1 VAESAAKISQ
11 SLRLPFGEQVAISFS
26 RTTALALPEWR
37 SSASL
42 RRRYERRRCTVPT
55 RVGPQIGR
63 FARRFVRWPG
73 DACQFQSFRLAP
85 VRLPR
90 LEVEMARITANVIG
104 MTKEL
109 QLLWLRSIIQL
120 PPTTSTTRT
129 KQIER
134 LLDRLALSGVR
145 CGLTRR
151 RLGVAARHSR

>member
-1 VAESAAKISQ
+1 
-11 SLRLPFGEQVAISFS
+11 
-26 RTTALALPEWR
+26 
-37 SSASL
+37 
-42 RRRYERRRCTVPT
+42 
-55 RVGPQIGR
+55 
-63 FARRFVRWPG
+63 
-73 DACQFQSFRLAP
+73 
-85 VRLPR
+85 
-90 LEVEMARITANVIG
+90 MARITANVIG